1 MVEHISI
8 DNEDKS
14 VADGVNNNLVCDIN
28 NIFHRLSLRFQS
40 PGDDWMPPPVECL
53 FSVFLHTS
61 FVIFKVTLVLVSF
74 ALFTLAV
81 VDEVLDSSDKE
92 YHAKYKPDRKK
103 DDDKDSFNH
112 FHSRHLN

>member
-1 MVEHISI
+1 
-8 DNEDKS
+8 
-14 VADGVNNNLVCDIN
+14 
-28 NIFHRLSLRFQS
+28 
-40 PGDDWMPPPVECL
+40 MPPPVAYL

-81 VDEVLDSSDKE
+81 VDEVLDSSDKK

-103 DDDKDSFNH
+103 DDDKDMVQ
-112 FHSRHLN
+112 RKIEVIKVEQYY